1 MNKKEHQ
8 EYINRLIKLQK
19 EGDIERAHSAADGI
33 LCEVLEK
40 LGHGNIVKEYD
51 KIDKWYA

>member
-1 MNKKEHQ
+1 MSEKEQQ
-8 EYINRLIKLQK
+8 EYINRLRELQK

-40 LGHGNIVKEYD
+40 LGYGNIVKEYN

>member
-1 MNKKEHQ
+1 MSEKEQQ
-8 EYINRLIKLQK
+8 EYINRLRELQK

-40 LGHGNIVKEYD
+40 LGYGNIVKEYA

>member
-1 MNKKEHQ
+1 MSEKEQQ
-8 EYINRLIKLQK
+8 EYINRLRELQQK
-19 EGDIERAHSAADGI
+19 NDIECGHSAADGI

-40 LGHGNIVKEYD
+40 LGYGSIVKEYN

>member
-1 MNKKEHQ
+1 MSEKEQQ
-8 EYINRLIKLQK
+8 EYINRLIELQK
-19 EGDIERAHSAADGI
+19 EGDIECAHSAADGI

-40 LGHGNIVKEYD
+40 LGYGNIVKEYD

>member
-1 MNKKEHQ
+1 MNEKEQQ
-8 EYINRLIKLQK
+8 EYINRLRELQQ
-19 EGDIERAHSAADGI
+19 ENDIECGHSAADGI

-40 LGHGNIVKEYD
+40 LGYGSIVKEYN

>member
-1 MNKKEHQ
+1 MSEKEQQ
-8 EYINRLIKLQK
+8 EYINRLRELQQ
-19 EGDIERAHSAADGI
+19 ENDIECGHSAADGI

-40 LGHGNIVKEYD
+40 LGYGSIVKEYN

>member
-1 MNKKEHQ
+1 MSEKEQQ
-8 EYINRLIKLQK
+8 EYINRLRELQQK
-19 EGDIERAHSAADGI
+19 NDIECGHSAADGI

-40 LGHGNIVKEYD
+40 LGYDSIVKEYN

>member
-1 MNKKEHQ
+1 MSEKEQQ
-8 EYINRLIKLQK
+8 EYINRLRELQK
-19 EGDIERAHSAADGI
+19 DGDIECAHSAADNV

-40 LGHGNIVKEYD
+40 LGYGSIVKEYS

>member
-1 MNKKEHQ
+1 MSEKEQQ
-8 EYINRLIKLQK
+8 EYINRLRELQK

-40 LGHGNIVKEYD
+40 LGYGNIVREYA